1 MGHGRLCPLQLAGII
16 RPPDVAAQK
25 RPPAV
30 EDEIV
35 GRLWSACSE
44 STSPVLGELRRK
56 ISNVAQD
63 LCGEACCVEERCCI
77 SEARRSSVF
86 IRVFPHTVRPDA
98 SIPSLTHAG
107 GV

>member
-30 EDEIV
+30 EDEVV

-63 LCGEACCVEERCCI
+63 LCGEACCVEAKVLHQR
-77 SEARRSSVF
+77 SETLNGLHSSLPSHRPTRRVDTQ
-86 IRVFPHTVRPDA
+86 INPC
-98 SIPSLTHAG
+98 G
-107 GV
+107 